1 MKMYQ
6 EFAKYLTQLLG
17 GDTAVRITVSGYL
30 SLSVED
36 IGTSDDGT
44 RLVSLCHYREQNG
57 DLMRDP
63 DMVFLLYDL
72 PDGAAAEPISFRNDS
87 LGMEVWESHGAGSR
101 THEFPHPKL
110 DLADLAQTW
119 FTTLHEQG
127 FFEPSARRDILA

>member
-1 MKMYQ
+1 MKMYE

-17 GDTAVRITVSGYL
+17 GATVVRITVSGYL
-30 SLSVED
+30 SLSVEE
-36 IGTSDDGT
+36 IGMSENGT

-72 PDGAAAEPISFRNDS
+72 PDGEAAEPISFRNDY
-87 LGMEVWESHGAGSR
+87 LGMEVCQSHGAGGR

-110 DLADLAQTW
+110 D
-119 FTTLHEQG
+119 
-127 FFEPSARRDILA
+127 

>member
-1 MKMYQ
+1 MRIYK
-6 EFAKYLTQLLG
+6 EFAQYLTQLLD

-36 IGTSDDGT
+36 IGTSEDGT

-72 PDGAAAEPISFRNDS
+72 PDGAAAEPISFRNDY
-87 LGMEVWESHGAGSR
+87 LGM
-101 THEFPHPKL
+101 PHP
-110 DLADLAQTW
+110 
-119 FTTLHEQG
+119 
-127 FFEPSARRDILA
+127 